1 MAMALRALGLL
12 TLPAAAALSLAA
24 GAPAGAATSCRV
36 LPASSLPLP
45 KLEASFRKLTLLRAG
60 TPLAPSGPRRYGV
73 CGTTHYA
80 FETLSA
86 ARGVRLTYRQQVAA
100 QDHSPVWIQH
110 AGQSWVDEGIDN
122 ICNLA
127 PHALMNAWRIGTRC

>member
-1 MAMALRALGLL
+1 MA
-12 TLPAAAALSLAA
+12 LAA
-24 GAPAGAATSCRV
+24 GAPAGAAQSCRV

-80 FETLSA
+80 FETLSI
-86 ARGVRLTYRQQVAA
+86 ARGVHLTYRQQVAA
-100 QDHSPVWIQH
+100 QDHSPVWIER
-110 AGQSWVDEGIDN
+110 AGGAWVDEGVDAV
-122 ICNLA
+122 CALA
-127 PHALMNAWRIGTRC
+127 PHALLNEWRIGTNCA